1 MNQLAELKPI
11 ALVGCDRV
19 QAVLL
24 TEKLRSMGHISM
36 TFDSGADFLVA
47 LGSGKKF
54 GLLLL
59 TLQGEEGWT
68 GLVAMCKVLHIPAL
82 LIINEA
88 QRHMPIAELVTMRE
102 ETSKNHAID
111 FIVWP
116 ISSDL
121 DLDWRIRTLARRID
135 VSSAPP
141 APPARTV
148 DLVFDGYRFL
158 GPNRVVVHDD
168 REVRLKPREF
178 ELALLLFRNSGRL
191 LERDWILS
199 LLWGAEVARKDS
211 RVLDVCMSGIRRK
224 LALSRENG
232 FILHTV
238 YGRGYELG
246 RVSPPS
252 HAARRMGSFASLRV
266 EEVHIPA
273 I

>member
-1 MNQLAELKPI
+1 MNQLAEPRPI
-11 ALVGCDRV
+11 ALVGCDKV

-24 TEKLRSMGHISM
+24 TEKLRSMGHSSM

-59 TLQGEEGWT
+59 TLQGEGGWT
-68 GLVAMCKVLHIPAL
+68 GLVAMCKVLHVPAL
-82 LIINEA
+82 LIIDEA
-88 QRHMPIAELVTMRE
+88 QRQLPVDELIAVQE
-102 ETSKNHAID
+102 ETSKDHAID

-116 ISSDL
+116 ISDL
-121 DLDWRIRTLARRID
+121 DLDWRMRTLVRRAD
-135 VSSAPP
+135 VAP

-148 DLVFDGYRFL
+148 DLVFDRYRFL
-158 GPNRVVVHDD
+158 GPNRVVMHDEQ
-168 REVRLKPREF
+168 EVRLKPREF
-178 ELALLLFRNSGRL
+178 ELALLLFRNSGQL

-199 LLWGAEVARKDS
+199 LLWGTDVARKDS

-246 RVSPPS
+246 RVLPPTHQPQRMASFTSP
-252 HAARRMGSFASLRV
+252 RV
-266 EEVHIPA
+266 EEVHITA
-273 I
+273 M

>member
-1 MNQLAELKPI
+1 M
-11 ALVGCDRV
+11 
-19 QAVLL
+19 
-24 TEKLRSMGHISM
+24 
-36 TFDSGADFLVA
+36 
-47 LGSGKKF
+47 
-54 GLLLL
+54 
-59 TLQGEEGWT
+59 
-68 GLVAMCKVLHIPAL
+68 
-82 LIINEA
+82 
-88 QRHMPIAELVTMRE
+88 
-102 ETSKNHAID
+102 
-111 FIVWP
+111 
-116 ISSDL
+116 
-121 DLDWRIRTLARRID
+121 
-135 VSSAPP
+135 
-141 APPARTV
+141 
-148 DLVFDGYRFL
+148 FDGYRFL

-266 EEVHIPA
+266 EEIHIPA